1 MFYNKLSL
9 IVGNFEIS
17 NKNICYEVKKKHDLF
32 RFIKLFYENKLPKK
46 NYKNWKIFINF
57 ILNNYL
63 YNVSK
68 YSFGKLKEADFV
80 ENLLNNIKL
89 NINNKKYDKIKK
101 ELIKIKYKIFFKDLI
116 KDSIKKLINYENNLK

>member
-1 MFYNKLSL
+1 LRD
-9 IVGNFEIS
+9 
-17 NKNICYEVKKKHDLF
+17 YEKKHDLF
-32 RFIKLFYENKLPKK
+32 RFIKLFFENKLPKK
-46 NYKNWKIFINF
+46 NHKNWKIFINF

-68 YSFGKLKEADFV
+68 YSFGKLKETDFV

-101 ELIKIKYKIFFKDLI
+101 ELIKIKSKIFFKDLI
-116 KDSIKKLINYENNLK
+116 KDNIKMILNYIKWLK